1 MELSCRLKD
10 PASSKSM
17 LFRRISEHVRA
28 QNWAAVGI
36 DFVIVVLGVLFA
48 LTAEQWMRDR
58 EQHAA
63 LVQVEA
69 ALNRDLLTNLF
80 AARELKALAPCRKE
94 RVALLSQ
101 LLEQDEVEW
110 DGLPWSPHPGGFDTL
125 LPELLPTPYRYWGSR
140 TWTAEQ
146 QTGTLSKMDLALRRR
161 LEGIFN
167 GTISILAKQDQV
179 FAAQSEL
186 RTLAMERPIST
197 SDRTRYLDSLHYY
210 DQQAAILELMAAGTL
225 KELEELTFT
234 RDEFYLEEFG
244 AYLKTYS
251 EERIDR
257 YGDCFTPFEM
267 PFL

>member
-1 MELSCRLKD
+1 
-10 PASSKSM
+10 M
-17 LFRRISEHVRA
+17 LFRRISDHVRA
-28 QNWAAVGI
+28 QNWTAVGI

-48 LTAEQWMRDR
+48 LTAEQWLRDR
-58 EQHAA
+58 EQHAD
-63 LVQVEA
+63 LQQVEV
-69 ALNRDLLTNLF
+69 ALNRDLLRNLF

-94 RVALLSQ
+94 RVALLSE
-101 LLEQDEVEW
+101 LLEQDGKTWQGV
-110 DGLPWSPHPGGFDTL
+110 PWTPHRGGFDTL

-140 TWTAEQ
+140 TWAAEQ

-167 GTISILAKQDQV
+167 ATTSILVKQDQV
-179 FAAQSEL
+179 FAAQSQL
-186 RTLAMERPIST
+186 RTLAMQRPINT
-197 SDRTRYLDSLHYY
+197 SDRTRYLDALHYY

-225 KELEELTFT
+225 RDLEELTLT
-234 RDEFYLEEFG
+234 RDEFYVEEFG